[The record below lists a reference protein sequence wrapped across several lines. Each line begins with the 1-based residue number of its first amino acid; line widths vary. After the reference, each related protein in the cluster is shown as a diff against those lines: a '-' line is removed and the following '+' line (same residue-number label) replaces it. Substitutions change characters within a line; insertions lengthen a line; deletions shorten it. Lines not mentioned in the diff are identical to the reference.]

1 MLLQQVLL
9 EHFINIYLQVM
20 ENVIEKNS
28 NYFLMEW
35 MVVIFEINKKK
46 KIFIDY
52 FQYYQ

>member
-35 MVVIFEINKKK
+35 MVVIFEIENRKD
-46 KIFIDY
+46 FY
-52 FQYYQ
+52 